1 MNVTVTFDGE
11 GWWTVIANGV
21 EVDAFKSCHDAQI
34 FARYY
39 KNKMSNASVDYNRGF
54 NQ

>member
-1 MNVTVTFDGE
+1 MNVSVTFDGE
-11 GWWTVIANGV
+11 GWWTVTVNGM
-21 EVDAFKSCHDAQI
+21 EIEAFKSQKDARI
-34 FARYY
+34 FANYY

>member
-1 MNVTVTFDGE
+1 MNVD
-11 GWWTVIANGV
+11 VIADRDWWMVIVNGV
-21 EVDAFKSCHDAQI
+21 EVDAFQSRQDAQI

-39 KNKMSNASVDYNRGF
+39 KNKMSTANSVDYNRGF